1 MGNTARRLG
10 WGIAGMLGCHAGVD
24 RNEGTAPAA
33 PEPTAIP
40 ASEAV
45 TPGAVVP
52 ETRITIT
59 NLAPGVFALD
69 VSERLAVRSIARIER
84 RGDDGTWAPVANLDG
99 GTGLRLTTTCEQPV
113 PACLEAAP
121 GTPLLPVRF
130 SGMGC
135 SAQCN
140 TSCDKNV
147 GVGPGSFRLAVDTCD
162 GHTFAGPAFELP
174 SDRRPEAM
182 VRWGVGRDAVRA
194 TMMRM
199 HDPDA
204 AKDRATG
211 VDKLVEWRVR
221 PGTERPLDAT
231 QLERLRDLLAAPD
244 GYDDDI
250 MKRCRMDH
258 LVGVRLVRA
267 PASTGVATEETL
279 EVVLD
284 LTCNKLFV
292 RGATDRHRWD
302 HATHFDPSHAAW
314 RDFVRQ
320 VLVDDRELARVK

>member
-10 WGIAGMLGCHAGVD
+10 WGIAGVLGCHARVD
-24 RNEGTAPAA
+24 PGEASAPAA
-33 PEPTAIP
+33 PEATAAVPADVGAAPTA
-40 ASEAV
+40 
-45 TPGAVVP
+45 TP

-59 NLAPGVFALD
+59 NLAPGIFALD
-69 VSERLAVRSIARIER
+69 VSERLALRSIARIER
-84 RGDDGTWAPVANLDG
+84 RGDDGTWTPVANLDG
-99 GTGLRLTTTCEQPV
+99 GTGLRLTTCDQPV
-113 PACLEAAP
+113 PACLEVAP
-121 GTPLLPVRF
+121 GTPVLPVPF

-140 TSCDKNV
+140 VSCDKNV
-147 GVGPGSFRLAVDTCD
+147 AVGPGVFRLAVDTCD
-162 GHTFAGPAFELP
+162 GNGAAGPAFELP
-174 SDRRPEAM
+174 SDRRAEAM
-182 VRWGVGRDAVRA
+182 VRWGISRDAGRA

-211 VDKLVEWRVR
+211 IDKLVEWRVR
-221 PGTERPLDAT
+221 PGTERALDAS
-231 QLERLRDLLAAPD
+231 QLDRLRELIAAPD

-250 MKRCRMDH
+250 RKRCRMDH
-258 LVGVRLVRA
+258 LVGVRLVRT
-267 PASTGVATEETL
+267 PASTGATAEETL
-279 EVVLD
+279 EIVLD

-292 RGATDRHRWD
+292 RGGSDRHRWD

-314 RDFVRQ
+314 RDFVQQ